1 MAYELAIDVCGPL
14 LFDILGLGL
23 SLNHNQFRYWTA
35 LEGDVGFSA
44 AVKIAKPAKPAK
56 TGIARLTR

>member
-1 MAYELAIDVCGPL
+1 MAYEFAIDVCGPL

-23 SLNHNQFRYWTA
+23 SLNHNQVRYWTA

-44 AVKIAKPAKPAK
+44 AVKIAKPAK